1 LRRKLAAIMAGDV
14 VGYSRMMA
22 DDEAGTY
29 RELRAMFHEILGPII
44 DAHDGRIF
52 KEIGDGFL
60 ATFTSV
66 HEALDAAAAIQQALQ
81 TNRLQLRIG
90 LHLGDVIEEDGD
102 TFGDGVNIAA
112 RLETMAEPGS
122 IYVSDSVFRCAEKT
136 AGRSF
141 RRIGHRAAKNMPN
154 GLEVYAVTIDPA
166 GDPAPGAAAH
176 ARTATSSRWPWRRPA
191 TAKRMLLAGTAVAV
205 MAAAAGSF
213 APARQWIADFPA
225 FRSSPTDSRPSVA
238 VMPFDNMSGD
248 PAQSYFTDGLS
259 EDLIT
264 ELSRNP
270 ELAVIARN
278 STFALRERAADIRHV
293 GKSLRARYV
302 VEGSARRQG
311 DQLRVAA
318 QLIDAETGTHLWA
331 KTYDRHLEDVFA
343 VQTELTAE
351 IVASLVSYVGRSEIA
366 LVRQR
371 PTDNLRAY
379 DLVLRAREAHAHA
392 DPNPASV
399 LDARD
404 LLRQALTLDPQYAA
418 AHAYFGLNLI
428 VDQVV
433 GVTGSA
439 TKLDIATGIAAAREA
454 IRLQPDLALA
464 YRVLA
469 FGLSASRDYSAGLQ
483 AAERAVALNPNDPEN
498 LAMLAKAQLRAGS
511 YEQAADNAERAR
523 LLHPMA
529 PNYYA
534 FIQAQALYAADRLDD
549 AAAALGDCLINGDQ
563 RGNCLRIAVAVDVRR
578 GRLDTARQAMARLK
592 AAEPD
597 FTLARELETERYG
610 MTPMMTRY
618 IADLG
623 KADTPSAATADGT
636 PRPNAT

>member
-1 LRRKLAAIMAGDV
+1 MRRKLAAIMAGDV

-29 RELRAMFHEILGPII
+29 RELRAMFHEILGPIV

-66 HEALDAAAAIQQALQ
+66 HEALDAAAVIQQTLQ
-81 TNRLQLRIG
+81 TSRLQLRIG

-154 GLEVYAVTIDPA
+154 GLEVYAVTIESTPSA
-166 GDPAPGAAAH
+166 VAH
-176 ARTATSSRWPWRRPA
+176 ARTAKSSGWRRLA
-191 TAKRMLLAGTAVAV
+191 TAGWMILAGTAVAV
-205 MAAAAGSF
+205 MAAAVGSF

-331 KTYDRHLEDVFA
+331 KTYDRRLEDVFA

-366 LVRQR
+366 SVMRR

-392 DPNPASV
+392 DANPASV

-404 LLRQALTLDPQYAA
+404 LLRQALVLDPQYAA

-433 GVTGSA
+433 GVTGTA

-469 FGLSASRDYSAGLQ
+469 FGLSASRDYPAGLQ

-498 LAMLAKAQLRAGS
+498 LAMLAKAQLRASS
-511 YEQAADNAERAR
+511 YQQAADNAERAR